1 MKRLTLLIALLALT
15 CTRAPKPRNIILI
28 SIDTLRADHLT
39 PARTPHLAA
48 LQKESV
54 VYRNAWSH
62 CPLTLP
68 SHLSIFTGELPPAHG
83 VRDNAGYRFD
93 AAKHPTLA
101 GVLRE
106 RGFRTAA
113 AVSAYVMRKSTGAE
127 TGFETYDDAI
137 GIVDGA
143 PLGALQRSGRVTEK
157 IAEQWIGE
165 HRTQPFFYFLHLYE
179 PHEPYAPT
187 YDADVHE
194 ADAIVD
200 DFLAFLKKSGVYDD
214 ALIVVLSDHGEG
226 LGNHG
231 EREHGILL
239 YREALQVPLIIRM
252 PGGHARTIDTPIGLS
267 DVKAQIL
274 GALDSGALP
283 EVKEHALYAESLFPR
298 IHIGWSDL
306 HSLLQQQV
314 HYIDAP
320 GPEAYDLKTD
330 PGEKRNAIDAYRRGY
345 LGAHKELQS
354 IGGAYAAPDAVSDEE
369 KRKLAS
375 LGYVSAGGGE
385 ETLADPKAHIA
396 EFEQLRQAMRD
407 QSIPELEQLLQKN
420 PRWSDV
426 RDLLGVAW
434 SRRGDFA
441 RAAQIYEDGIAL
453 TPRLAPEFALSAAS
467 ALLDAGKYDD
477 AAKHARFAADHGAP
491 GARLIL
497 GEIELARGNI
507 DAAAEEEQAAEQ
519 NAAEKAHALFL
530 AARIASAKRDFP
542 RALQLLEQSEEERK
556 RIGASVPQNF
566 HYVAADTLARLGRV
580 PEAVQ
585 EFEAEIRANPR
596 NQRAYRDLALLQT
609 IVGDRAGAERTKA
622 RLAAIGN

>member
-1 MKRLTLLIALLALT
+1 MRYAPLLALLLLT
-15 CTRAPKPRNIILI
+15 CARAPRARNVILI
-28 SIDTLRADHLT
+28 SIDTLRADYVT

-48 LQKESV
+48 LAKEAV

-68 SHLSIFTGELPPAHG
+68 SHLSIFTGELPPQHG
-83 VRDNAGYRFD
+83 VRDNAGYRFE

-101 GVLRE
+101 GVLRD

-127 TGFETYDDAI
+127 SGFETYDDEI
-137 GIVDGA
+137 GLVDGA

-157 IAEQWIGE
+157 IAEQWIGG
-165 HRTQPFFYFLHLYE
+165 HRAEPFFYFLHLYE

-187 YDADVHE
+187 YEADVRE
-194 ADAIVD
+194 ADAIVGR
-200 DFLAFLKKSGVYDD
+200 FLSFLKRGGLYDD

-226 LGNHG
+226 LGDHG

-239 YREALQVPLIIRM
+239 YREALQVPLMIRM
-252 PGGHARTIDTPIGLS
+252 PGGEARTIDEPIGLS
-267 DVKAQIL
+267 EVKGQIL
-274 GALDSGALP
+274 GAVEEGRLP
-283 EVKEHALYAESLFPR
+283 EVKRHALYAESLFPR
-298 IHIGWSDL
+298 IHIGWSEI
-306 HSLLQQQV
+306 HSLVQEQV

-320 GPEAYDLKTD
+320 RPEAYDLQRD
-330 PGEKRNAIDAYRRGY
+330 PGERKNGIEAYRRGY
-345 LGAHKELQS
+345 LRAHKDLQS
-354 IGGAYAAPDAVSDEE
+354 IGGAYATPDAVSDEE

-385 ETLADPKAHIA
+385 ETLADPKEHIA

-407 QSIPELEQLLQKN
+407 QSIPELEQLLARN

-434 SRRGDFA
+434 ERRGDSA
-441 RAAQIYEDGIAL
+441 RAAKIYQDGIVL

-467 ALLDAGKYDD
+467 ALLDAGQYAD
-477 AAKHARFAADHGAP
+477 AAKHARFAAEQGAP
-491 GARLIL
+491 GAHLML
-497 GEIELARGNI
+497 GEIELAGDHL
-507 DAAAEEEQAAEQ
+507 DAAGAEEQVAEQ

-530 AARIASAKRDFP
+530 AARIASARRDFP
-542 RALQLLEQSEEERK
+542 RALQLLEESERERQ
-556 RIGASVPQNF
+556 RIGASLPENF

-580 PEAVQ
+580 PEAMR
-585 EFEAEIRANPR
+585 EFEAELRMNPR
-596 NQRAYRDLALLQT
+596 NGRAYRDLALLQT
-609 IVGDRAGAERTKA
+609 IVGDKAGAARTKE
-622 RLAAIGN
+622 RMAAMVR

>member
-1 MKRLTLLIALLALT
+1 MRRPLILALLALT
-15 CTRAPKPRNIILI
+15 CARAPRPKNVILI
-28 SIDTLRADHLT
+28 SIDTLRADYVT
-39 PARTPHLAA
+39 PARTPRLAA
-48 LQKESV
+48 FAKEAV

-68 SHLSIFTGELPPAHG
+68 SHLSVFTGELPPAHG
-83 VRDNAGYRFD
+83 VRDNAGYRFE

-101 GVLRE
+101 TVLRE

-127 TGFETYDDAI
+127 AGFETYDDAI

-143 PLGALQRSGRVTEK
+143 PLGALQRPGRVTEK
-157 IAEQWIGE
+157 IAERWIGE
-165 HRTQPFFYFLHLYE
+165 HRGQPFFYFLHLYE

-187 YDADVHE
+187 YEADVRE
-194 ADAIVD
+194 ADTIVG

-214 ALIVVLSDHGEG
+214 ALIVILSDHGEG
-226 LGNHG
+226 LGDHG

-239 YREALQVPLIIRM
+239 YREALQVPLMIRL
-252 PGGHARTIDTPIGLS
+252 PGGHPQTVDAPIGLS
-267 DVKAQIL
+267 EVKAQIL
-274 GALDSGALP
+274 GAVEKGRLP

-306 HSLLQQQV
+306 HSLMQEQV

-320 GPEAYDLKTD
+320 RPEAYDLRRD
-330 PGEKRNAIDAYRRGY
+330 PAEKSNALDQHRRGY
-345 LGAHKELQS
+345 LGAHNKLQA

-385 ETLADPKAHIA
+385 ETLADPKEHIG

-407 QSIPELEQLLQKN
+407 QSIPALEQLLAKN

-434 SRRGDFA
+434 ERRGDFD
-441 RAAQIYEDGIAL
+441 RAAKIYEDGIAL

-467 ALLDAGKYDD
+467 ALLGAGRFDD
-477 AAKHARFAADHGAP
+477 AAKHARYAAGQGAP

-497 GEIELARGNI
+497 GEIELARGNL
-507 DAAAEEEQAAEQ
+507 DAAAAEEQVAEQ

-530 AARIASAKRDFP
+530 AARIASARRDFP
-542 RALQLLEQSEEERK
+542 RALQLLEQSEQERQ
-556 RIGASVPQNF
+556 RIGASVPRNF
-566 HYVAADTLARLGRV
+566 HYIAADTLARLGRV
-580 PEAVQ
+580 PEAMQ
-585 EFEAEIRANPR
+585 EFEAELRMNPR
-596 NQRAYRDLALLQT
+596 NARAYRDLALLQT
-609 IVGDRAGAERTKA
+609 IVGDRAGAARTKE
-622 RLAAIGN
+622 RMAAIK